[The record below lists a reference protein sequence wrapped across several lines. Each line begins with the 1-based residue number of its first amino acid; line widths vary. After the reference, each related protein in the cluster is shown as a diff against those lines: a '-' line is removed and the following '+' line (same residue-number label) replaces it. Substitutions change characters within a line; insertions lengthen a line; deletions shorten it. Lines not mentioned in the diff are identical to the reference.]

1 MTAAAETPL
10 EAGVA
15 STSTE
20 QAEEEEVKDA
30 GELTISNEKPD
41 STAEEDSANDSQP
54 PSTQLLN
61 APVKSNNDNQN
72 NENENQKGNSIPQIR
87 TRQDEIN
94 IAYEDL
100 EKMRRMNLEM
110 ECFEAGITDCKLDHC
125 KTCLLAGTLDKKRFP
140 RLQSL
145 YDSASTAIA
154 AESNSLSRFPR
165 IQSLVDGTKTS
176 VSNDS
181 SSNSFPRIRRSLW
194 GDSKSAP
201 KEEPSKKEE
210 LSQNNVVLPR
220 IQKMMDERQKANTQ
234 PCLICAS
241 PCCSTH
247 SSSNFRKEG
256 ITVCLECERLFE
268 LDFIV
273 DCVST
278 PDATERAK
286 HIDHMIDC
294 YDRCL
299 LLLQYSAQYIDQ
311 IALSLEQ
318 NQEQR
323 NKIGLGSSGVGA
335 FSGVLGIAAAA
346 TILTPVGP
354 PLLVA
359 SLLFGGGA
367 TAVQTGSEAMN
378 YYSEPNQLADRILAL
393 HGMVLSLLRVTSTLR
408 DAMLRDHI
416 RTDVF
421 DAEPMPLSEKAK
433 ATMEKNKGIV
443 SAGANVG
450 RSLTLGGAAS
460 LEVGTVAGA
469 EVAAGAGARGA
480 TALSRA
486 GTAAARTLRFAR
498 FAGGALSA
506 AVLVMEANAIQS
518 TLKEIQEG
526 NPCEK
531 ANRIREIAKEINEGE
546 LPTTE
551 ALDDE
556 CQAYL
561 NALASRPD
569 PPLEVAAVAIDS
581 SADDFPEAECKMAPT
596 NGELCSPGAVIVDGE
611 GSGLAAVPSEDLH
624 HSSMGSSMGSSLFQ
638 RIQRHQERQRQAE
651 RADEVV
657 AVVVEDE
664 ESQEA
669 QLNLVL

>member
-1 MTAAAETPL
+1 
-10 EAGVA
+10 
-15 STSTE
+15 
-20 QAEEEEVKDA
+20 
-30 GELTISNEKPD
+30 
-41 STAEEDSANDSQP
+41 
-54 PSTQLLN
+54 
-61 APVKSNNDNQN
+61 
-72 NENENQKGNSIPQIR
+72 
-87 TRQDEIN
+87 
-94 IAYEDL
+94 
-100 EKMRRMNLEM
+100 
-110 ECFEAGITDCKLDHC
+110 
-125 KTCLLAGTLDKKRFP
+125 
-140 RLQSL
+140 
-145 YDSASTAIA
+145 
-154 AESNSLSRFPR
+154 
-165 IQSLVDGTKTS
+165 
-176 VSNDS
+176 
-181 SSNSFPRIRRSLW
+181 
-194 GDSKSAP
+194 
-201 KEEPSKKEE
+201 
-210 LSQNNVVLPR
+210 
-220 IQKMMDERQKANTQ
+220 
-234 PCLICAS
+234 
-241 PCCSTH
+241 
-247 SSSNFRKEG
+247 
-256 ITVCLECERLFE
+256 
-268 LDFIV
+268 
-273 DCVST
+273 
-278 PDATERAK
+278 
-286 HIDHMIDC
+286 
-294 YDRCL
+294 
-299 LLLQYSAQYIDQ
+299 
-311 IALSLEQ
+311 
-318 NQEQR
+318 
-323 NKIGLGSSGVGA
+323 
-335 FSGVLGIAAAA
+335 
-346 TILTPVGP
+346 
-354 PLLVA
+354 
-359 SLLFGGGA
+359 
-367 TAVQTGSEAMN
+367 
-378 YYSEPNQLADRILAL
+378 
-393 HGMVLSLLRVTSTLR
+393 MVLSLLRVTSTLR

-421 DAEPMPLSEKAK
+421 DAEPMPLSEKPK

-469 EVAAGAGARGA
+469 EA
-480 TALSRA
+480 
-486 GTAAARTLRFAR
+486 AAARTLRFAR

-526 NPCEK
+526 NPCDK
-531 ANRIREIAKEINEGE
+531 ANRIRENAKEINEGE

-638 RIQRHQERQRQAE
+638 RIQRHQKRQRQAE